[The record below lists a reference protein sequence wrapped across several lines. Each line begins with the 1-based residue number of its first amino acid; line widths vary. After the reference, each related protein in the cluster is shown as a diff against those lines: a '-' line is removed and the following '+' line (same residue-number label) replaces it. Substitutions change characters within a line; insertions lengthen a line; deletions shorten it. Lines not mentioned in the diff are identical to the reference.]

1 METIEVTARFDKNG
15 DIHPIQLRWQG
26 RKYLVEAAGRRW
38 QAQDGL
44 HILVLTPSRRAFEI
58 CFNAAEGRWYMVQTP
73 SERMLA

>member
-1 METIEVTARFDKNG
+1 MEAIEVTARFDQNG
-15 DIHPIQLRWQG
+15 AVYPIEMRWQG

-44 HILVLTPSRRAFEI
+44 HILVLTPSGRAFEI
-58 CFNAAEGRWYMVQTP
+58 CFIASEGRWYLAQTP